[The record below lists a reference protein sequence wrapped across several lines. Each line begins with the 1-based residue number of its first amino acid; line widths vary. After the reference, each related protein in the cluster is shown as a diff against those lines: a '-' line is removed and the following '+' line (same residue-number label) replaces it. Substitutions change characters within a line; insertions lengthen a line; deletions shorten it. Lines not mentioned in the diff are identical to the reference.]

1 MAPVIEHPAATPSD
15 PWDAT
20 TASRIIAA
28 HATMEGSGLPILHAL
43 QEEFGYVPK
52 QAEPLIAD
60 ALNLSRA
67 EVHGL
72 ISFYHDF
79 RRAPPG
85 RHVLKICRAEA
96 CQATGGVAMA
106 ERLLARLGIGWS
118 GTTADGSLTVDP
130 VYCLGLCGC
139 GPAAL
144 LDDEPVAR
152 LDDALLAEITADCT
166 RESAAA

>member
-1 MAPVIEHPAATPSD
+1 MSTVIEHPGAIGR
-15 PWDAT
+15 WDAD
-20 TASRIIAA
+20 AAARIIGSHLA
-28 HATMEGSGLPILHAL
+28 MEGPGLPILHAL
-43 QEEFGYVPK
+43 QAEFGYVPR

-67 EVHGL
+67 EVLGL

-85 RHVLKICRAEA
+85 RHVLKVCRAEA

-106 ERLLARLGIGWS
+106 ERLLGTLGIGWH

-130 VYCLGLCGC
+130 VYCLGLCNC

-144 LDDEPVAR
+144 FDDEPVAR
-152 LDDALLAEITADCT
+152 LDDAILARLTEEA
-166 RESAAA
+166 RA